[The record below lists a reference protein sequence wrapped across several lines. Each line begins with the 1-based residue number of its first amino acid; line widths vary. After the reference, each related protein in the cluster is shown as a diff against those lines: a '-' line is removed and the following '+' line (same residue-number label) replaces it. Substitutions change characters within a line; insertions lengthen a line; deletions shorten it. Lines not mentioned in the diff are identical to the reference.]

1 MKKFH
6 DSKKSAAVLK
16 HAIIDK
22 YATPFATKTS
32 STSAGKRVAFVDG
45 YAGPGRYADGTEG
58 SGALLLRKAH
68 ELAGM
73 SRPARLELHF
83 VEDDPDTVE
92 LLEAVVASEG
102 SNVIATVT
110 PGDISIHMPTLLDEC
125 ASIPLFVYMD
135 PCGLLIPFDDVV
147 KIFDR
152 PRGLGKPA
160 TEVLINFSASSLR
173 RIAGHLTSEKG
184 LEATLVRMDE
194 VCGGPWWREVWQA
207 HWPDGDAAET
217 AVVEGYAERLRDA
230 AGGAATWVID
240 VRPRPGLKPVY
251 YLVFATRHIDGAVLF
266 GESASLGLKAW
277 RRYLAE
283 AAADGLFAATWE
295 EDWRAAE
302 KALDASWIQQIAD
315 RIAVQLARGPFR
327 TTDRYEEVFGDL
339 VGVARSTHLRKAIE
353 KLFKEGVTSTNPK
366 GVAQEVLVS
375 LRIKPV

>member
-22 YATPFATKTS
+22 YATPFASKTS
-32 STSAGKRVAFVDG
+32 STSAGKRVAFIDG
-45 YAGPGRYADGTEG
+45 YAGRGRYVDGREG

-68 ELAGM
+68 ELAEM
-73 SRPARLELHF
+73 SRPAYLELHF
-83 VEDDPDTVE
+83 VEDDPDTVAM
-92 LLEAVVASEG
+92 LEAVVASEG
-102 SNVIATVT
+102 SGVIVTVT
-110 PGDISIHMPTLLDEC
+110 PGDISTHLPGLLKEC
-125 ASIPLFVYMD
+125 ASIPLFVYLD

-152 PRGLGKPA
+152 PRGLGAPA

-173 RIAGHLTSEKG
+173 RIAGHLTSKKG

-194 VCGGPWWREVWQA
+194 VCGGPWWRDVWQT
-207 HWPDGDAAET
+207 HLPDTNAAEA
-217 AVVEGYAERLRDA
+217 AVVEGYADRLREA

-251 YLVFATRHIDGAVLF
+251 YLVFATRHIDGAVIF

-277 RRYLAE
+277 RKYLAE

-295 EDWRAAE
+295 EDWKAAE
-302 KALDASWIQQIAD
+302 KALDAVWIQQIAD
-315 RIAVQLARGPFR
+315 GIAVQLASGPFR
-327 TTDRYEEVFGDL
+327 TTERYEEVFGDL

-353 KLFKEGVTSTNPK
+353 KLHKEGVTTTNPR
-366 GVAQEVLVS
+366 GVAQEDLVS
-375 LRIKPV
+375 LQIKPA